1 MAEQTPKSK
10 KPSDGNQ
17 EQLEPFVVFLDE
29 TSHKCAPI
37 HRALENAEVEF
48 VQHGSRFQSGELDE
62 VWLPV
67 VGTARWAVLTC
78 DKRIRYNQLERE
90 KIIEHGIRE
99 FVFTSGN
106 LSGAQMGDILKKALP
121 RMETIFHEYPAPF
134 IATISKAGLVTVRFD
149 KNGKVEAKGKKEDEA
164 H

>member
-1 MAEQTPKSK
+1 MAEQTPKLK

-17 EQLEPFVVFLDE
+17 EQPEPFVVFLDE
-29 TSHKCAPI
+29 TSHKCAAI
-37 HRALENAEVEF
+37 HMALQSGNTEF
-48 VQHGSRFQSGELDE
+48 VQHGDKFKSGEFDE

-67 VGTARWAVLTC
+67 VGRAGWAVLTC

-106 LSGAQMGDILKKALP
+106 LSGVQMGEILKKALP
-121 RMETIFHEYPAPF
+121 GMKRVFHEYPAPF

-149 KNGKVEAKGKKEDEA
+149 RNGKVSAKGKRED
-164 H
+164 

>member
-1 MAEQTPKSK
+1 MAARTSK
-10 KPSDGNQ
+10 LKKQSDGNP
-17 EQLEPFVVFLDE
+17 ERPEPFVVFLDE
-29 TSHKCAPI
+29 TSHNCAPI
-37 HRALENAEVEF
+37 HAALTGTDTKF
-48 VQHGSRFQSGELDE
+48 VKHGSIFRSGELDE

-67 VGTARWAVLTC
+67 VGREGWAVLTC

-106 LSGAQMGDILKKALP
+106 LGGVQMGEILKKAIP
-121 RMETIFHEYPAPF
+121 SMKKTFFEYPAPF

-149 KNGKVEAKGKKEDEA
+149 KDGKVDATREGKQ
-164 H
+164 

>member
-1 MAEQTPKSK
+1 MAEQTRKSK

-37 HRALENAEVEF
+37 HRALESAETEF
-48 VQHGSRFQSGELDE
+48 VQHGSKFRSGEFDE

-67 VGTARWAVLTC
+67 VGNAGWAVLTC

-106 LSGAQMGDILKKALP
+106 LNGAQMGEILKKALP
-121 RMETIFHEYPAPF
+121 SMRRVFHEYPAPF

-149 KNGKVEAKGKKEDEA
+149 KNGKVEPKGKKEDQT

>member
-1 MAEQTPKSK
+1 MAEQIPKSK
-10 KPSDGNQ
+10 KLSDGNQ

-37 HRALENAEVEF
+37 HQALASANAKM
-48 VQHGSRFQSGELDE
+48 VQHGSMFRAGEYDE

-67 VGTARWAVLTC
+67 VGKAGLAVLTC

-90 KIIEHGIRE
+90 KVIEHGIRE

-106 LSGAQMGDILKKALP
+106 LSGAQMGEILKKALP
-121 RMETIFHEYPAPF
+121 SMKRIFREYPPPF
-134 IATISKAGLVTVRFD
+134 IATISKAGAVTVRFD
-149 KNGKVEAKGKKEDEA
+149 KSGRVEGKKADQA
-164 H
+164 R